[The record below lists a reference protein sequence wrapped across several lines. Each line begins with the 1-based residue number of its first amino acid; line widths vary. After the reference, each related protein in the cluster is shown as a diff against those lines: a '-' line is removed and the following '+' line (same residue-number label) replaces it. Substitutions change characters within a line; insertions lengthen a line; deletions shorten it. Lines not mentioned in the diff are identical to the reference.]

1 MSRPALT
8 ALPSG
13 CGCPHPASRTT
24 VPEQPETKP
33 SQLWA
38 KGILMSNT
46 APTARRQQRKR
57 GDADKAVQGDEDVTH
72 QFSQGPGTEEIHKK
86 PRREGITR
94 CAGLAMRMG
103 AAPAAR
109 ISRHR
114 ERGPRTWR
122 RGTGLPAPAK
132 EPGDPSIGPPGG
144 TIRKQGRLRQPAAIR
159 SGYRPA
165 GPAEH

>member
-1 MSRPALT
+1 MR
-8 ALPSG
+8 
-13 CGCPHPASRTT
+13 
-24 VPEQPETKP
+24 
-33 SQLWA
+33 
-38 KGILMSNT
+38 NT

-144 TIRKQGRLRQPAAIR
+144 VFESRGASGSRLRSEAVIALLARLNIEVDEHNPADHRNETEKQPPAAAVDVVQAANAD
-159 SGYRPA
+159 GNA
-165 GPAEH
+165 GQD

>member
-72 QFSQGPGTEEIHKK
+72 QFSQGPGTEEMRKK

-103 AAPAAR
+103 SSPSGSDQPAQGERSADLAKRHRIAGACKRTGRPFNRAAR
-109 ISRHR
+109 WDYSKA
-114 ERGPRTWR
+114 G
-122 RGTGLPAPAK
+122 APQAAGCDPK
-132 EPGDPSIGPPGG
+132 RLSPCWPG
-144 TIRKQGRLRQPAAIR
+144 
-159 SGYRPA
+159 
-165 GPAEH
+165 